1 VRAQQGSTEL
11 GLAAVVGPVR
21 SRHAF
26 EDCVERLATA
36 IRLGVYPYGST
47 LPPER
52 ELAVAMG
59 VSRATLREAI
69 AGLRAAGM
77 VRTTRGRGGGTVVA
91 SAPAT
96 PGEAGRG
103 ALAGRRDE
111 LQDSLVF
118 RRVVEPGAC
127 QVAAGRALDDSER
140 QLVTGALEEVAAAA
154 GPAEHRQADSRL
166 HLALATLTGSPQLV
180 AAVTAVQAGLHDM
193 LIAIPVL
200 RVNIE
205 HSSAQHT
212 AIVRAVLDG
221 DGLRARREMERHC
234 DDTAALLR
242 GLLDWDGHD
251 GAHPDHGEPG
261 ETAPAAAG
269 TATTM
274 TEEAEQG
281 ER

>member
-1 VRAQQGSTEL
+1 MRAQQGGDL
-11 GLAAVVGPVR
+11 GLAAVVGAVR

-36 IRLGVYPYGST
+36 IRLGVYPYGSA

-52 ELAVAMG
+52 ELAAAMG

-69 AGLRAAGM
+69 AGLRAAGL
-77 VRTTRGRGGGTVVA
+77 VTTTRGRGGGTVVA
-91 SAPAT
+91 STPAT
-96 PGEAGRG
+96 PGESGRG

-111 LQDSLVF
+111 LMDTLLF

-127 QVAAGRALDDSER
+127 QVAAGRTLTPDEQGLLSA
-140 QLVTGALEEVAAAA
+140 ALEAVSTAA

-166 HLALATLTGSPQLV
+166 HLALATTAGSPMLLE
-180 AAVTAVQAGLHDM
+180 AVTTVQAGLHDM

-205 HSSAQHT
+205 HSSAQHR
-212 AIVRAVLDG
+212 AIVEAVLEG

-242 GLLDWDGHD
+242 GLLD
-251 GAHPDHGEPG
+251 
-261 ETAPAAAG
+261 
-269 TATTM
+269 
-274 TEEAEQG
+274 
-281 ER
+281 